1 MSLKTKIL
9 GVSTILTGT
18 IGTALAEVNTTA
30 RNYSTYTP
38 DAANGNRILSSLP
51 YVDKIMDFIDVIY
64 AIVPWAAIA
73 VLGYLAIAY
82 YTGGWD
88 SVENEIRTRKKF
100 FAILVILLG
109 LKVGTALVALISNW

>member
-1 MSLKTKIL
+1 MSLKMKIL
-9 GVSTILTGT
+9 GVGASLTGS
-18 IGTALAEVNTTA
+18 IGTAMAG
-30 RNYSTYTP
+30 RNYTSYMP
-38 DAANGNRILSSLP
+38 DTDNGNKILSELP

-64 AIVPWAAIA
+64 ALVPWVAIA
-73 VLGYLAIAY
+73 VLGYLALQY

-100 FAILVILLG
+100 FAILIVMLG